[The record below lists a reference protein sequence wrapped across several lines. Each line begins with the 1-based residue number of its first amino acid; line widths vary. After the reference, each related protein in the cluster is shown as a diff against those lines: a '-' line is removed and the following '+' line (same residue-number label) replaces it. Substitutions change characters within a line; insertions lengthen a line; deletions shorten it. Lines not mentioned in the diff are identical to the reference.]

1 MQNCV
6 SKSTWLFDS
15 STKSTLLT
23 MRMKCESRLR
33 HSAVLEP
40 TNCGVTIR
48 LGEFHLCRIYRKVH
62 RRVLLWETIG
72 KSNKRGTRRT
82 TQESGARLCYAN
94 CGALTLFVFLWCKKS
109 YRSGMHFSFESFLH
123 LAASSEFLSTKSQW
137 ISELSVH
144 HWCSNP
150 RESLAS
156 ELQKHNLTLASRQ
169 KISIKT
175 VNYFQHL

>member
-1 MQNCV
+1 
-6 SKSTWLFDS
+6 
-15 STKSTLLT
+15 

-109 YRSGMHFSFESFLH
+109 YRSGMHFSFESFCTWLQV
-123 LAASSEFLSTKSQW
+123 ANFFLRRLFLEEPMDFGAQRSPLVFEPS
-137 ISELSVH
+137 
-144 HWCSNP
+144 
-150 RESLAS
+150 
-156 ELQKHNLTLASRQ
+156 
-169 KISIKT
+169 
-175 VNYFQHL
+175 